1 MKCTI
6 MIYKS
11 SKILQI
17 FDFLNYVSHNM
28 IQDIEYCLN
37 QIFSINN

>member
-28 IQDIEYCLN
+28 IQDIDILFKPNILN
-37 QIFSINN
+37 K

>member
-28 IQDIEYCLN
+28 IQDIDIQFKPNILN
-37 QIFSINN
+37 K

>member
-1 MKCTI
+1 MKCAI

-28 IQDIEYCLN
+28 IQDFAILFKPNILN
-37 QIFSINN
+37 K